1 MSQPPLAF
9 HVPLEQDPNAI
20 EMVSPGTSVDIDK
33 RSQFTRFIDSF
44 DRHPRSFD
52 PDAELTLALDK
63 SLKAYHSQLIALGG
77 AIGTGLFIGSG
88 LGLAN
93 AGPIPLLGAFTFV
106 GFTLCPTVFAL
117 GEMATLFPVP
127 GGFFEHCRMYTDE
140 AWGGAMGWNYIL
152 QWLITLPLELVA
164 ASITL
169 QYWSQPLHHSV
180 WVTLF
185 LVGIV
190 TINIFGVKGFA
201 NVEATLSIVK
211 VVAIVGFMLFGV
223 LLDVG
228 LGFGGNSTG
237 VRNWYSPG
245 AAHNGWYGFCSVV
258 VTAAFAYSGSEMV
271 GLTAAEQE
279 NPKRDLPKA
288 IKKVFW
294 RIGLFY
300 IASIFIIGLLVPYTD
315 SQLLRDD
322 HFDSA
327 ASPFVIAIKNASVPV
342 LPSIFNSVILV
353 TVLSVANSSVYGSSR
368 VLNAM
373 ANVGLAPKAFAYIDT
388 QGRPLRCFYL
398 AFAFG
403 LLSYLSELKNQN
415 TVFLW
420 LLSTCGL
427 SVIISWTSICVTHIR
442 FRQAL
447 KLHEKDLDTLPYQSP
462 LGLIG
467 SWTGL
472 CCNILIIILQFITAI
487 KPVGYQTMS
496 SSQRAQQFF
505 LSFMSFILVALTY
518 LGLKFFKGT
527 EIHGISFSRTTILKF
542 KDVRIEWGEGT
553 RVANLR
559 QDVDFRDAWNEG
571 DYVRWAELHPDQV
584 VRDDPLWF
592 IPESAR
598 PFITSLAFPWP

>member
-1 MSQPPLAF
+1 MSQPPLSF

-140 AWGGAMGWNYIL
+140 AWGGAMGWKYVALAQYLQFLTSPSYTL

-211 VVAIVGFMLFGV
+211 VVAIVGFM
-223 LLDVG
+223 
-228 LGFGGNSTG
+228 
-237 VRNWYSPG
+237 
-245 AAHNGWYGFCSVV
+245 
-258 VTAAFAYSGSEMV
+258 
-271 GLTAAEQE
+271 
-279 NPKRDLPKA
+279 
-288 IKKVFW
+288 
-294 RIGLFY
+294 
-300 IASIFIIGLLVPYTD
+300 
-315 SQLLRDD
+315 
-322 HFDSA
+322 
-327 ASPFVIAIKNASVPV
+327 
-342 LPSIFNSVILV
+342 
-353 TVLSVANSSVYGSSR
+353 
-368 VLNAM
+368 
-373 ANVGLAPKAFAYIDT
+373 
-388 QGRPLRCFYL
+388 
-398 AFAFG
+398 
-403 LLSYLSELKNQN
+403 
-415 TVFLW
+415 
-420 LLSTCGL
+420 
-427 SVIISWTSICVTHIR
+427 
-442 FRQAL
+442 
-447 KLHEKDLDTLPYQSP
+447 
-462 LGLIG
+462 
-467 SWTGL
+467 
-472 CCNILIIILQFITAI
+472 
-487 KPVGYQTMS
+487 
-496 SSQRAQQFF
+496 
-505 LSFMSFILVALTY
+505 
-518 LGLKFFKGT
+518 
-527 EIHGISFSRTTILKF
+527 
-542 KDVRIEWGEGT
+542 
-553 RVANLR
+553 
-559 QDVDFRDAWNEG
+559 
-571 DYVRWAELHPDQV
+571 
-584 VRDDPLWF
+584 
-592 IPESAR
+592 
-598 PFITSLAFPWP
+598 

>member
-1 MSQPPLAF
+1 MAFRQPP
-9 HVPLEQDPNAI
+9 EQDPKAY
-20 EMVSPGTSVDIDK
+20 EMASPCTSVDRDIK
-33 RSQFTRFIDSF
+33 KPSPIARFLESF
-44 DRHPRSFD
+44 NRHPLSSD
-52 PDAELTLALDK
+52 PEAELTLALDK

-77 AIGTGLFIGSG
+77 AIGTGLFVGSG

-127 GGFFEHCRMYTDE
+127 GGFFEHARMYTDE
-140 AWGGAMGWNYIL
+140 AWGAAMGWNYTL

-169 QYWSQPLHHSV
+169 SYWSQPIHHSV
-180 WVTLF
+180 WVTIF

-211 VVAIVGFMLFGV
+211 VAAILGFMIFGI

-228 LGFGGNSTG
+228 LGFGGNPKG
-237 VRNWYSPG
+237 VHTWYDPG
-245 AAHNGWYGFCSVV
+245 AAQNGWYGFCSVV

-288 IKKVFW
+288 IRKVFW

-300 IASIFIIGLLVPYTD
+300 IASIFVVGLLVPYTD
-315 SQLLRDD
+315 PKLLRDE

-327 ASPFVIAIKNASVPV
+327 ASPFVIAIKNAGVPV
-342 LPSIFNSVILV
+342 LPSILNSVILV

-373 ANVGLAPKAFAYIDT
+373 ANAGLAPKAFAYIDT

-403 LLSYLSELKNQN
+403 LLAYLSELKDQN
-415 TVFLW
+415 TVFAW

-427 SVIISWTSICVTHIR
+427 SVIISWTSICVTHLR

-447 KLHEKDLDTLPYQSP
+447 KLHEKHLDTLPYQSP
-462 LGLIG
+462 LGIIG

-472 CCNILIIILQFITAI
+472 CCCVFIIIIQFITAL
-487 KPVGYQTMS
+487 KPIGYQTMS
-496 SSQRAQQFF
+496 ASHRAQAFF
-505 LSFMSFILVALTY
+505 LSFMSFPLVGLVY
-518 LGLKFFKGT
+518 LGFKFFKGT
-527 EIHGISFSRTTILKF
+527 EIHGITFSRKSILKF
-542 KDVRIEWGEGT
+542 ENVRIEWGPGT
-553 RVANLR
+553 KVANLR
-559 QDVDFRDAWNEG
+559 PGNDVDFTDAWNEG
-571 DYVRWAELHPDQV
+571 DYIVWAREHPDMV
-584 VRDDPLWF
+584 VRDDPLWLV
-592 IPESAR
+592 PEKLKPVVR
-598 PFITSLAFPWP
+598 GLEFPWR